1 MHNLCNIDIWYITS
15 ENLFTKTLTR
25 SLKKDPS
32 TVFSACDLDKLGK
45 SAPLERAP
53 KKIRF
58 HRGWTRPARHHGAN
72 YRIKRCWKRDPHS
85 FFIRV
90 VSRASNSNGILAR
103 LQFGLPGQKCKIAKR
118 IQPSTNTLFWAT
130 CSFVY
135 FGSFLT
141 ELAKHVT
148 LWYSCLECELKLPMT
163 SVIGFVWEFR

>member
-1 MHNLCNIDIWYITS
+1 MQYRYITS
-15 ENLFTKTLTR
+15 ENLFTKTLT
-25 SLKKDPS
+25 SCLKIDPS
-32 TVFSACDLDKLGK
+32 TVFSAFDMDKLGK

-53 KKIRF
+53 KKIHF
-58 HRGWTRPARHHGAN
+58 LGGWTRPARHHGAS
-72 YRIKRCWKRDPHS
+72 YRIERRWNRDTHS

-90 VSRASNSNGILAR
+90 VSLASNSNGILAR

-141 ELAKHVT
+141 ELAKHFT
-148 LWYSCLECELKLPMT
+148 LWCSCLGCELKLPMT
-163 SVIGFVWEFR
+163 SVIGFVREFR